1 LEVRVEFLL
10 EYPPCRE
17 CQPPDTLL
25 KSALRAAKDPKFA
38 FMASRSGVP
47 ASCLKALI
55 LFLDDFLW
63 FKLRRH
69 SKSDR
74 LLERM
79 PKEISNW
86 LAKSAAD
93 TAVRPAGC
101 VSKLRDGTPRKYT
114 CDAYGPLRL
123 ENACAFSCGAYSAEI
138 SSVFPRTSR
147 YVRLRIF
154 LVSGSSVSTRIC
166 LSIHWPPIF

>member
-1 LEVRVEFLL
+1 MQRVPTARHPAKIGTSCRKRPKIRVYGFAKRSSSILSESADSFSRRFLMV
-10 EYPPCRE
+10 
-17 CQPPDTLL
+17 Q
-25 KSALRAAKDPKFA
+25 
-38 FMASRSGVP
+38 
-47 ASCLKALI
+47 
-55 LFLDDFLW
+55 
-63 FKLRRH
+63 KLRRH